1 MAESSLII
9 FVKSFIVDVMQG
21 SEFASD
27 ILQNHLV
34 EMFHLQ
40 KHCIYFASL
49 NKSFEKAVF
58 IVCMEYVIQ
67 CGYL

>member
-1 MAESSLII
+1 MAESSLIV
-9 FVKSFIVDVMQG
+9 FVKSFILDVMQG

-40 KHCIYFASL
+40 KH
-49 NKSFEKAVF
+49 
-58 IVCMEYVIQ
+58 
-67 CGYL
+67 YLFRFFKQIF